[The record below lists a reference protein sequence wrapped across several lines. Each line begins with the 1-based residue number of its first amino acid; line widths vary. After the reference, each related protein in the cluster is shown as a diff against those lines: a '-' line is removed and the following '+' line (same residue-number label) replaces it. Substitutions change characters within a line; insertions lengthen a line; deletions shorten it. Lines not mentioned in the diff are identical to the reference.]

1 MNTLFF
7 FFFFFLYN
15 IKETLT
21 YLVEGKSMYISNRQ
35 KFLLNISV
43 YEYIGVQQLKSWDE
57 DTISNLKLSL

>member
-1 MNTLFF
+1 MNTL
-7 FFFFFLYN
+7 FFFFLYN

-21 YLVEGKSMYISNRQ
+21 YLVEGKSMYISSRQ